1 MAKAS
6 KALSRA
12 VATRKARLP
21 IIPISARA
29 RAVLAGSHE
38 MFERRI
44 ARNKTLTDETRK
56 AQRAVIDAQNAR
68 EAAEQAA
75 REEEFLVSLWPST
88 VRKADREWQPP
99 KPAKSLKDL
108 GELAVAAYIDV
119 SARNHLVTA
128 LLALSTAADVLEKAT
143 GR

>member
-1 MAKAS
+1 MAKAT

-12 VATRKARLP
+12 VATRKARLL

-38 MFERRI
+38 VVECRI

-56 AQRAVIDAQNAR
+56 AQRAVIVAQNDR
-68 EAAEQAA
+68 ETAEQTA
-75 REEEFLVSLWPST
+75 REEEFLASLWPST
-88 VRKADREWQPP
+88 VSKAEREWQPP
-99 KPAKSLKDL
+99 RPAKSLKDL
-108 GELAVAAYIDV
+108 GDLAVAAYIDV

-128 LLALSTAADVLEKAT
+128 LLALSTAADVLEKAK
-143 GR
+143 R